1 MLHPAGR
8 RKNPDETPLRYKGGP
23 PIGFKSIARELVGSL
38 IDAEYRG
45 LSSISDSSIRSANS
59 MRTALYIIG
68 WFQSGI
74 VADDVVGLQSGSP
87 RDLPFDAWQIRLGI
101 LFFVFVL

>member
-1 MLHPAGR
+1 
-8 RKNPDETPLRYKGGP
+8 
-23 PIGFKSIARELVGSL
+23 
-38 IDAEYRG
+38 
-45 LSSISDSSIRSANS
+45 

-101 LFFVFVL
+101 LFVFVFSDENDHICNQTALKRNYLVLISKFQGDVRPQSVGG